1 MPKII
6 GIDLGTSNSAAAVME
21 AGKPVIIPS
30 AEGASLGGKA
40 FPSYVAFTKEGEL
53 LVGEPAR
60 RQAVTN
66 PEGTI
71 FEAKRKMGT
80 KEKYTVNG
88 KDYTP
93 EQISAFILQKIKR
106 DSEAYLGDKVEK
118 AVITV
123 PAYFDDAQRQATK
136 NAGEIAGLEVVR
148 VINEPTAAAFAYGL
162 DKTGAK
168 DQKILVFDL
177 GGGTLDVTIMDF
189 GEHEGQAT
197 FEVLST
203 SGDTA
208 LGGKDMDAVLI
219 KHITE
224 TFKAESGIA
233 VSADK
238 MAMNRVR
245 EAAEKAKIEL
255 STTLETELN
264 LPFITADASGPKHLQ
279 MKITRAKLEDLIKPI
294 IERMRK
300 PVESAINDV
309 AKKINAPFTPQNI
322 NKIILIGGPTRM
334 PAVQQFVETYIG
346 KKLERGVDPM
356 EAVAKGAA
364 IQAGILGGEVQGK
377 EILLLDVTPLTLGLE
392 TLGGVRTPL
401 IDRNTTIPTSKSQV
415 FSTAAD
421 NQTSVE
427 INVLQGEREF
437 AADNK
442 SLGRFILDGIPPAP
456 RGVPQVEVS
465 FDIDANGILTV
476 KAKDKATN
484 KEQHITIQGSS
495 NLSKDE
501 VERMR
506 KEAEAHASEDRLRK
520 ETVEIRNQAD
530 TLLSVSEKTLK
541 DAGDKVKGE
550 DKTAVEEKM
559 KALKDVKDKDD
570 IDAIRKAMDEL
581 SSAIQK
587 VGAAMYQQAGPEAG
601 GAAADA
607 QGSAPGGG
615 DAGAGPGDAG
625 AAGGQS
631 GDQANGPGGGAQP
644 GSDKG
649 PVDAEYKEVPKD
661 DNQ

>member
-1 MPKII
+1 MGTGEQYMSKII
-6 GIDLGTSNSAAAVME
+6 GIDLGTSNSAASVME

-40 FPSYVAFTKEGEL
+40 FPSYVAFTKEGQL

-66 PEGTI
+66 PDGTI

-80 KEKYTVNG
+80 SFKYNVNG

-93 EQISAFILQKIKR
+93 EQISAFILQKIKK
-106 DSEAYLGDKVEK
+106 DAETFLGGPVSQ

-123 PAYFDDAQRQATK
+123 PAYFDDSQRQATK

-162 DKTGAK
+162 DKTSAK

-189 GEHEGQAT
+189 SEVDNQAT
-197 FEVLST
+197 FEVKST

-208 LGGKDMDAVLI
+208 LGGKDMDKVLI
-219 KHITE
+219 DFLVAA
-224 TFKAESGIA
+224 FKAESGVDI
-233 VSADK
+233 SSDK

-255 STTLETELN
+255 STTMETDIN
-264 LPFITADASGPKHLQ
+264 LPFITADANGPKHFAL
-279 MKITRAKLEDLIKPI
+279 KITRAKLEELIKPL

-300 PVESAINDV
+300 PVEQALTD
-309 AKKINAPFTPQNI
+309 AKLAPQNI
-322 NKIILIGGPTRM
+322 DKIILIGGPTRM
-334 PAVQQFVETYIG
+334 PAVKAFVETYVG
-346 KKLERGVDPM
+346 KQVEGGIDPM

-364 IQAGILGGEVQGK
+364 IQAGILGGDVQGK

-392 TLGGVRTPL
+392 TLGGVLTPL
-401 IDRNTTIPTSKSQV
+401 IERNTTIPTSKSQT
-415 FSTAAD
+415 FSTAGD

-427 INVLQGEREF
+427 VHVLQGERQF
-437 AADNK
+437 ANDNK

-456 RGVPQVEVS
+456 RGIPQVEVT

-495 NLSKDE
+495 NLKKDE
-501 VERMR
+501 IERMK
-506 KEAEAHASEDRLRK
+506 KEAEAHAEDDRK
-520 ETVEIRNQAD
+520 RRETVDMRNQAD
-530 TLLSVSEKTLK
+530 TLISVSEKTLK
-541 DAGDKVKGE
+541 DAGDKAKVE
-550 DKTAVEEKM
+550 DKTAVEEKI
-559 KALKDVKDKDD
+559 KALKEIKDKDD
-570 IDAIRKAMDEL
+570 MEAIKKAIDEL

-587 VGAAMYQQAGPEAG
+587 VGAAMYEGQQSADSSKQSGGPQPSPDQNQG
-601 GAAADA
+601 
-607 QGSAPGGG
+607 GSAP
-615 DAGAGPGDAG
+615 A
-625 AAGGQS
+625 
-631 GDQANGPGGGAQP
+631 
-644 GSDKG
+644 DKG
-649 PVDAEYKEVPKD
+649 PVDADFKEVPK
-661 DNQ
+661 Q